1 MSLTVL
7 SGEVERKGRPEVWK
21 RQATTT
27 SLWLAVCTSPSKGSL
42 TLSDRI
48 TVVSALGWVFD
59 EDELDPLPGK

>member
-7 SGEVERKGRPEVWK
+7 SGEVERKGRPEEWK

-27 SLWLAVCTSPSKGSL
+27 SLWLAVCTSPSL

>member
-21 RQATTT
+21 RQATAT
-27 SLWLAVCTSPSKGSL
+27 SLSLAVCISPSL